1 MIYSSGMPL
10 FGGKH
15 KTPHD
20 LVKLVRD
27 GLAVLAQLDNTKDEK
42 KTQKVY
48 LMFMLITANR

>member
-1 MIYSSGMPL
+1 MPL

-27 GLAVLAQLDNTKDEK
+27 GLAILAQLDTTKDEK
-42 KTQKVY
+42 KTQKVPY
-48 LMFMLITANR
+48 NKCLC